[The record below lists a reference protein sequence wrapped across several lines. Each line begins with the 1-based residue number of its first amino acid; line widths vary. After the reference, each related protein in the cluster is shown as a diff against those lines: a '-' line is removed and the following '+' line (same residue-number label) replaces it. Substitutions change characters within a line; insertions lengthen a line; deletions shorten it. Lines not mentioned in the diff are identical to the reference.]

1 MCKLTNEE
9 IERIETALFVNELV
23 NRIAKVIVK
32 GKKKKM
38 KIAYEA
44 TIKFQVVHEVDTLE
58 DIKDN
63 NEFANDLAHMVCD
76 EASTCGAVASYEII
90 ESKLDAKES
99 NDEIETNAV
108 YKDFM
113 KNSSR

>member
-1 MCKLTNEE
+1 M
-9 IERIETALFVNELV
+9 
-23 NRIAKVIVK
+23 KVT
-32 GKKKKM
+32 
-38 KIAYEA
+38 YEA
-44 TIKFQVVHEVDTLE
+44 TIKFQVVHDIDSLE
-58 DIKDN
+58 DLKDN

-76 EASTCGAVASYEII
+76 EATVAGSVASYEII

-99 NDEIETNAV
+99 NDEIEQNAV